1 MKFNTALIS
10 IVALATTSLVQA
22 VPIDKRDEASAPASA
37 VLSTKSVQPP
47 SYTTSANNAHYSA
60 VASISILGPDGQP
73 LHVGGSTS
81 TTSDANSMG
90 SLVASY
96 VLLPAAIT
104 GYILV

>member
-1 MKFNTALIS
+1 MRFNTALIS

-22 VPIDKRDEASAPASA
+22 VPIDKRDEASASD
-37 VLSTKSVQPP
+37 VLSTKSVPQP
-47 SYTTSANNAHYSA
+47 SYTASANNAHYSA

-81 TTSDANSMG
+81 TTSDATSVG
-90 SLVASY
+90 TFVASY

-104 GYILV
+104 GYILM